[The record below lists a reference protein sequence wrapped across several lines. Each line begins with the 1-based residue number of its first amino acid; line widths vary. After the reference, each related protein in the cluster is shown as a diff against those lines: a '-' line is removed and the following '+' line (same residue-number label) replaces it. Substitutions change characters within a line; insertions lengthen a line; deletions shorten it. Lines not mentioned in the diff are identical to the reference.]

1 MDERELIHRA
11 AEGDEA
17 AFEAL
22 ISPYWEPLTRLCLHI
37 LADPDE
43 AADAAQ
49 ETIIKAW
56 RGLAA
61 FRASAAFSTWLYR
74 LATNACTD
82 ALRRKKRARTVP
94 IVQTDESGEEY
105 TLELPDGAPTPEQ
118 ALLQKERRARLLRAL
133 ERLEPQQ
140 RELLSL
146 RIDAELSYE
155 QIAELLHIR
164 VGTVKSRLS
173 RAREKL
179 RFLAQEA
186 EN

>member
-1 MDERELIHRA
+1 MDERELVRRA

-22 ISPYWEPLTRLCLHI
+22 IMPHWEPLTRLCLHI
-37 LADPDE
+37 LTDPDE

-61 FRASAAFSTWLYR
+61 FRADAAFSTWLYR

-82 ALRRKKRARTVP
+82 ALRRRKRTRAVSLS
-94 IVQTDESGEEY
+94 QTDEAGEEFA
-105 TLELPDGAPTPEQ
+105 LELPDTAPTPEQ
-118 ALLQKERRARLLRAL
+118 TLLQKERRTQLLRAL

-140 RELLSL
+140 RELLAL

-155 QIAELLHIR
+155 QIAALLHIR

-173 RAREKL
+173 RARDKL
-179 RFLAQEA
+179 RLLTDGSEK
-186 EN
+186 